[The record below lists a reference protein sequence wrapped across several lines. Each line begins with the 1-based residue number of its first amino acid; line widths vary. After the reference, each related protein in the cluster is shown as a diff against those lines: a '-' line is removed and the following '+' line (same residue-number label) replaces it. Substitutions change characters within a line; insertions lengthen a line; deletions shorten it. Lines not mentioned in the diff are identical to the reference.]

1 VGKSTLLNRLLGT
14 KLSIVSAKPST
25 TRHRVLGILSADAAE
40 GPDGHPPYQIVFVDT
55 PGVVR
60 PRYRLH
66 DHMMA
71 DVDRALGDADV
82 VVLLADATEK
92 TPTHDARNAVE
103 RLATV
108 QAPVI
113 LALNKNDLIRNEEA
127 LPLVAQYAALRA
139 PDAPLE
145 DAFAEV
151 IPLSAQ
157 TGFNVDVLMEA
168 IVQRLPLGPP
178 YYPKDQLSEHPER
191 FFIGEIV
198 REAVFNRYRDEI
210 PYSTQVNVVLYE
222 ERPGGEIKSL
232 TRRINDTATL
242 SVTRPDGVFSANIV
256 ENPLETG
263 EHALRGTIATS
274 LYEAVNA
281 AGGTNRLAVE
291 LAHVFQYD
299 IDFVNQARPGD
310 SFIVAYEQQ
319 FQDGEFV
326 RDGDILAAEFVN
338 AGKTYRAVRYVGPNG
353 KADYYTPDGRPVRKA
368 FLRYPV
374 DYARISSGFSLA
386 RRHPVLNRVRAH
398 KGIDFAASTGT
409 PIKAAGA
416 GRIVSRG
423 RNGGYGNVVVV
434 DHGKGITTLYGHM
447 SRFAKGQGVGTR
459 VSQGQ
464 VIGYVGMTGLASGPH
479 VHYEYRVNGVHKNPA
494 RVTVPKADPIPAS
507 LMADFRTQTTPLLA
521 RLEAQAAPAV
531 QVASAPK
538 NAGARAGR

>member
-1 VGKSTLLNRLLGT
+1 VTRPYFVQAAAQAMSARQPRRFGVIASC
-14 KLSIVSAKPST
+14 IVA
-25 TRHRVLGILSADAAE
+25 GAILSAAGAQVRNPVLEPDSEEFLAVAE
-40 GPDGHPPYQIVFVDT
+40 LSDSAGQI
-55 PGVVR
+55 
-60 PRYRLH
+60 
-66 DHMMA
+66 A
-71 DVDRALGDADV
+71 S
-82 VVLLADATEK
+82 
-92 TPTHDARNAVE
+92 
-103 RLATV
+103 
-108 QAPVI
+108 QAPFEFVAI
-113 LALNKNDLIRNEEA
+113 TIGRNDTLDQIFRGLQLKLSDLAELRSLPDVRKNLDI
-127 LPLVAQYAALRA
+127 
-139 PDAPLE
+139 
-145 DAFAEV
+145 
-151 IPLSAQ
+151 I
-157 TGFNVDVLMEA
+157 
-168 IVQRLPLGPP
+168 
-178 YYPKDQLSEHPER
+178 
-191 FFIGEIV
+191 
-198 REAVFNRYRDEI
+198 
-210 PYSTQVNVVLYE
+210 
-222 ERPGGEIKSL
+222 RPGDVIQLTHLDGEIKSL
-232 TRRINDTATL
+232 TRRIDETATL

-263 EHALRGTIATS
+263 EHTLRGSIDSS

-299 IDFVNQARPGD
+299 IDFVNQAQPGD
-310 SFIVAYEQQ
+310 TFIVAYEQQ

-326 RDGDILAAEFVN
+326 RDGDILAAEFAN
-338 AGKTYRAVRYVGPNG
+338 SGKTYRAVRYVGPNG

-423 RNGGYGNVVVV
+423 RNGGYGNVVVL

-507 LMADFRTQTTPLLA
+507 LMADFKTQTAPLLE
-521 RLEAQAAPAV
+521 RLEVQAAPAV
-531 QVASAPK
+531 QVASTPQSTAV
-538 NAGARAGR
+538 RAGR

>member
-1 VGKSTLLNRLLGT
+1 VIASC
-14 KLSIVSAKPST
+14 IVA
-25 TRHRVLGILSADAAE
+25 GAILSAAGAQVRNPVLE
-40 GPDGHPPYQIVFVDT
+40 PDRDE
-55 PGVVR
+55 
-60 PRYRLH
+60 
-66 DHMMA
+66 
-71 DVDRALGDADV
+71 
-82 VVLLADATEK
+82 LLAVTE
-92 TPTHDARNAVE
+92 
-103 RLATV
+103 
-108 QAPVI
+108 
-113 LALNKNDLIRNEEA
+113 
-127 LPLVAQYAALRA
+127 
-139 PDAPLE
+139 
-145 DAFAEV
+145 
-151 IPLSAQ
+151 LSASVEQ
-157 TGFNVDVLMEA
+157 IAPAAPFEFVAVTIGRNDTLDQVFRGLQLKLSDLAELRSLPDVRKSLD
-168 IVQRLPLGPP
+168 I
-178 YYPKDQLSEHPER
+178 
-191 FFIGEIV
+191 I
-198 REAVFNRYRDEI
+198 
-210 PYSTQVNVVLYE
+210 
-222 ERPGGEIKSL
+222 RPGDVIQLTHLDGEIKSL
-232 TRRINDTATL
+232 TRRIDETATL

-256 ENPLETG
+256 ENPIETA
-263 EHALRGTIATS
+263 EHSLRGAIDSS

-299 IDFVNQARPGD
+299 IDFVNQAQPGD

-423 RNGGYGNVVVV
+423 RNGGYGNAVVL

-447 SRFAKGQGVGTR
+447 SRFGKAQKVGDR

-494 RVTVPKADPIPAS
+494 RVTMPKADPIPAS
-507 LMADFRTQTTPLLA
+507 LMADFKTQTTPLLA
-521 RLEAQAAPAV
+521 RLEVQVAPDV
-531 QVASAPK
+531 QVASTPQIS
-538 NAGARAGR
+538 GARAGR

>member
-1 VGKSTLLNRLLGT
+1 MTRPYFVQAAAQAMSANQPRRFGVIASC
-14 KLSIVSAKPST
+14 IVA
-25 TRHRVLGILSADAAE
+25 GAILSAAGAQVQNPVLE
-40 GPDGHPPYQIVFVDT
+40 PDS
-55 PGVVR
+55 
-60 PRYRLH
+60 
-66 DHMMA
+66 
-71 DVDRALGDADV
+71 
-82 VVLLADATEK
+82 
-92 TPTHDARNAVE
+92 
-103 RLATV
+103 
-108 QAPVI
+108 
-113 LALNKNDLIRNEEA
+113 NE
-127 LPLVAQYAALRA
+127 LRA
-139 PDAPLE
+139 AGELPASTEPVVSEAPFEFVAITIGRNDTLDQIFRGLQLKLSDLAELRSLPD
-145 DAFAEV
+145 
-151 IPLSAQ
+151 
-157 TGFNVDVLMEA
+157 
-168 IVQRLPLGPP
+168 
-178 YYPKDQLSEHPER
+178 
-191 FFIGEIV
+191 V
-198 REAVFNRYRDEI
+198 RKSLDI
-210 PYSTQVNVVLYE
+210 I
-222 ERPGGEIKSL
+222 RPGDVIQLTHLDGEIKSL
-232 TRRINDTATL
+232 TRRIDETATL

-263 EHALRGTIATS
+263 EHTLRGAIASS

-299 IDFVNQARPGD
+299 IDFVNQAQPGD

-338 AGKTYRAVRYVGPNG
+338 TGKTYRAVRYVGPNG

-423 RNGGYGNVVVV
+423 RNGGYGNVVVL

-447 SRFAKGQGVGTR
+447 SRFAKGQGVGSR

-494 RVTVPKADPIPAS
+494 RVTMPKADPIPAN
-507 LMADFRTQTTPLLA
+507 LMADFKTQTAPLLE
-521 RLEAQAAPAV
+521 RLEAQQLPDVRVAGAPQAT
-531 QVASAPK
+531 
-538 NAGARAGR
+538 GARAGR

>member
-1 VGKSTLLNRLLGT
+1 VNRPYFVQAASQAMGARQPLRFGVIASCVVAGAIFAAVGAQVQNPVLEPAGDLALVAAELPAAVEQIAPAAPFEFVAITIGRNDTLDQIFRGLQL
-14 KLSIVSAKPST
+14 KLSD
-25 TRHRVLGILSADAAE
+25 LAE
-40 GPDGHPPYQIVFVDT
+40 LRSLPD
-55 PGVVR
+55 VR
-60 PRYRLH
+60 
-66 DHMMA
+66 
-71 DVDRALGDADV
+71 
-82 VVLLADATEK
+82 
-92 TPTHDARNAVE
+92 
-103 RLATV
+103 
-108 QAPVI
+108 
-113 LALNKNDLIRNEEA
+113 KNLDI
-127 LPLVAQYAALRA
+127 
-139 PDAPLE
+139 
-145 DAFAEV
+145 
-151 IPLSAQ
+151 I
-157 TGFNVDVLMEA
+157 
-168 IVQRLPLGPP
+168 
-178 YYPKDQLSEHPER
+178 
-191 FFIGEIV
+191 
-198 REAVFNRYRDEI
+198 
-210 PYSTQVNVVLYE
+210 
-222 ERPGGEIKSL
+222 RPGDVIQLTHLDGEIKSL
-232 TRRINDTATL
+232 TRRIDETATL

-256 ENPLETG
+256 ENPLETA
-263 EHALRGTIATS
+263 EHALRGSIATS

-299 IDFVNQARPGD
+299 IDFVNQAQPGD

-338 AGKTYRAVRYVGPNG
+338 TGKTYRAVRYVGPSG

-398 KGIDFAASTGT
+398 KGIDFAAATGT

-423 RNGGYGNVVVV
+423 RNGGYGNVVVI

-494 RVTVPKADPIPAS
+494 RVTVPKADPIPES
-507 LMADFRTQTTPLLA
+507 QMPDFRMQTAPLLA
-521 RLEAQAAPAV
+521 RLDAQAPPAV
-531 QVASAPK
+531 QVAATPAHAAS
-538 NAGARAGR
+538 RAGR